1 MHRRQPARQAVRQL
15 EGIVSFEASTISR
28 NPLAR
33 AVHLAML
40 AAAAAVPATSFS
52 QEPTATPAATDLDEI
67 IVTGSRIR
75 GSQPVGSSVTEL
87 SRENIEM
94 AAPLTTAALLQKL
107 PQVFNIGVSENS
119 RGQAGGSGNITY
131 ATSVNLRGLGPYS
144 TLTLLDSH
152 RAVPQGTT
160 GFAVDPSSI
169 PTLAL
174 ERVEVVADGASAIY
188 GSDAVAGV
196 VNLIPRRNFE
206 GVEVSLRGGQG
217 DEYDEHQVGAIGG
230 FGWSSGHMML
240 ALENSYHSNLNGTD
254 RDYFRGD
261 LTARGGRDFRV
272 AQCNPG
278 NIVIA
283 GVSYAIP
290 SGGVTP
296 ATAGQL
302 VPGTT
307 NRCDNAQYQDLLPEQ
322 KRNSAMLTFDQQLDE
337 NFALFAD
344 AFWTRREFK
353 NQVGN
358 QAAALTVRNVNP
370 FFTRPNGTT
379 VTSETVN
386 YSFGSQLPSND
397 TEGFSEAYQGT
408 LGVRVNMGN
417 DWEGE
422 LLYSYGHDEERST
435 SQYGIDNAA
444 LAAALARTDPAT
456 ALNPFSTAP
465 NTDAALNNLATQL
478 FIAPGDTHFQGWEL
492 KADGPI
498 AHLPGGAMR
507 LAVGYEG
514 QVLTSKSG
522 LINGTWATPVYAI
535 TPRVK
540 REVNSAYAELLI
552 PFFGDE
558 NARAGLRELTLD
570 LAVRYDDYSDLED
583 GSTINPKYGINWA
596 PIDSLKFRGTYGE
609 SFRAPTFGQIYGN
622 SSALYVQ
629 NYSDPT
635 RGGAITQGIT
645 LSGGNLQLEPE
656 TAQSYTFG
664 VDYAPLDELRFG
676 LTYFHIDYEKQITS
690 YLSDLTILNRES
702 QFAGTGIIVRNPD
715 PAFVAALVASKPI
728 RGVLPN
734 PVTLYVDGR
743 TNNLGTTIAAGFDF
757 NVDYRLDAGAAGQFG
772 IGLMATYFTDYDV
785 AITPAADRVDQ
796 LNTIYNPLE
805 FKARADLSW
814 RRGGFTGGMFV
825 TYYGAYD
832 NNLANPVQTVDSKT
846 TIDLNLAYTFKS
858 GFAED
863 LTIGIDALNLLD
875 EDPPFVNI
883 AQSPNGGGGFDPT
896 LNHPVGRIIGLSLRK
911 KW

>member
-1 MHRRQPARQAVRQL
+1 MSSQASSNGRD
-15 EGIVSFEASTISR
+15 R
-28 NPLAR
+28 LAR
-33 AVHLAML
+33 AVRMALLAAGVASL
-40 AAAAAVPATSFS
+40 SAPSFAEEPPAAAAAGN
-52 QEPTATPAATDLDEI
+52 LDEI

-75 GSQPVGSSVTEL
+75 GSQPVGSPLTAI
-87 SRENIEM
+87 SRDSIEM
-94 AAPLTTAALLQKL
+94 TAPLTTGALLQKL
-107 PQVFNIGVSENS
+107 PQVFNLGVSENS

-144 TLTLLDSH
+144 TLTLLDGH

-217 DEYDEHQVGAIGG
+217 DEYDEHQLGVIGG
-230 FGWSSGHMML
+230 LGWSEGHAMF
-240 ALENSYHSNLNGTD
+240 AFENSYHSNLNGQD
-254 RDYFRGD
+254 REFFRGD

-272 AQCNPG
+272 VQCNPG
-278 NIVIA
+278 NIVVA

-290 SGGVTP
+290 AGGITP
-296 ATAGQL
+296 ATAAQL

-322 KRNSAMLTFDQQLDE
+322 ERNSAMLTFDQQLGE
-337 NFALFAD
+337 TFSLFAD
-344 AFWTRREFK
+344 LYWTKREFV

-370 FFTRPNGTT
+370 FFTAPPGSTA
-379 VTSETVN
+379 TSETVN
-386 YSFGSQLPSND
+386 YSFGDQLPSND
-397 TEGFSEAYQGT
+397 THGFSEAYQGT
-408 LGVRVNMGN
+408 IGTRVKLGGE
-417 DWEGE
+417 WE
-422 LLYSYGHDEERST
+422 LDVLYSRGHDEERST

-444 LAAALARTDPAT
+444 LNAALARTDPAT

-465 NTDAALNNLATQL
+465 NTAAALANLATQL
-478 FIAPGDTHFQGWEL
+478 FIAPGDTHFQAWEF
-492 KADGPI
+492 KADGPL
-498 AHLPGGAMR
+498 ASMPGGDLRMA
-507 LAVGYEG
+507 LGYEG
-514 QVLTSKSG
+514 QELTSRSG
-522 LINGTWATPVYAI
+522 LISGTWAAPINGI
-535 TPRVK
+535 TPRV
-540 REVNSAYAELLI
+540 RRRVNSAFAELLI
-552 PFFGDE
+552 PFFGAD

-570 LAVRYDDYSDLED
+570 LAVRYDDYSDLDD
-583 GSTINPKYGINWA
+583 GSTINPKYGVNWA
-596 PIDSLKFRGTYGE
+596 PLDSLKFRATYGE
-609 SFRAPTFGQIYGN
+609 SFRAPTFAQIYGN

-635 RGGAITQGIT
+635 KGGAITQGIT
-645 LSGGNLQLEPE
+645 LSGGNLELEPE
-656 TAQSYTFG
+656 TAKSYTFG
-664 VDYAPLDELRFG
+664 VDYHPLEDLRFG

-702 QFAGTGIIVRNPD
+702 QFEGTGIIVRNPD
-715 PAFVAALVASKPI
+715 PAFVAALVATKPI

-743 TNNLGTTIAAGFDF
+743 TNNLGTTIMSGIDFD
-757 NVDYRLDAGAAGQFG
+757 VDYRFEAGAAGQFG
-772 IGLMATYFTDYDV
+772 IGFMTTYFTDYDV

-805 FKARADLSW
+805 FKARLDLSW
-814 RRGGFTGGMFV
+814 RRNGFAGGMFV
-825 TYYGAYD
+825 THYGAYD
-832 NNLANPVQTVDSKT
+832 NNLANPVETVDSKT
-846 TIDLNLAYTFKS
+846 TIDLNLAYTFS
-858 GFAED
+858 GGWAEG
-863 LTIGIDALNLLD
+863 LTVGIDALNLLD

-896 LNHPVGRIIGLSLRK
+896 LNNPVGRIVGLSLRK